1 VSAPPSAGRWRWL
14 AQFAERLSA
23 RALPRNPA
31 DSDTRHHAALLQRAI
46 GQPACDGNQVEVL
59 IDGAATHR
67 AMFDAVA
74 GATDHVNI
82 ESYILEDA
90 GPGTELHALLLER
103 RRAGVAINVIYDAW
117 GSWTTRAAY
126 FASLRAAGVRLLEF
140 NPINPLRHPLRW
152 TVHLRNHRKLL
163 VVDGRVAFIGGVN
176 ISSVYSSGGAGSGTA
191 AARGAPTRW
200 RDTHLRIEGPVVAQ
214 LQRLYLAHWR
224 DRAGSPAQ
232 AAGYFPPLAPAG
244 AQAVT
249 VAACTAGRDRN
260 PLYHALIAA
269 IRGAKSRVWITSA
282 YFVPT
287 RRLTR
292 ALLAAAQRGVDVRL
306 ALPGISDQWA
316 ALAAGR
322 SLYGRLLGAGV
333 RIYERHDAILHAK
346 TAVIDG
352 VWVTVGSSNM
362 DWRSLL
368 HNAEANVV
376 VVDRALGER
385 FEWLFAQDAAA
396 SRELTL
402 QQWLDRG
409 WAPRAAEW
417 LARKFEYLL

>member
-1 VSAPPSAGRWRWL
+1 MSPREPRHEAPRWRWL
-14 AQFAERLSA
+14 ARLA
-23 RALPRNPA
+23 HRLGVRALPRDPA
-31 DSDTRHHAALLQRAI
+31 ADEARHHAALLRLATRRRAS
-46 GQPACDGNQVEVL
+46 AGNHVEVL
-59 IDGAATHR
+59 LDGGPTHR
-67 AMFDAVA
+67 AMFDAIA

-90 GPGTELHALLLER
+90 GPGTELHAVLLER

-117 GSWTTRAAY
+117 GSWTTRAKY
-126 FASLRAAGVRLLEF
+126 FESLRAAGVRLLEF

-152 TVHLRNHRKLL
+152 TVHLRDHRKLL

-176 ISSVYSSGGAGSGTA
+176 ISSVYSSSGAPS
-191 AARGAPTRW
+191 ARGPARW
-200 RDTHLRIEGPVVAQ
+200 RDTHLRIEGPVVAE
-214 LQRLYLAHWR
+214 LQRLYLSHWEA
-224 DRAGSPAQ
+224 RAGAPPQPAH
-232 AAGYFPPLAPAG
+232 YFPPLAPVG

-249 VAACTAGRDRN
+249 VAACTAGRARN

-269 IRGAKSRVWITSA
+269 IRGARSRVWITSA

-322 SLYGRLLGAGV
+322 SLYGRLLAAGV
-333 RIYERHDAILHAK
+333 RIFERHDAILHAK

-385 FEWLFAQDAAA
+385 FERLFALDAAA
-396 SRELTL
+396 SRELSL
-402 QQWLDRG
+402 RQWHARG

-417 LARKFEYLL
+417 VARKFEYLL